1 MAVATDRR
9 NLRIYSVGGMQREVL
24 TLPGPVVALSGFK
37 DKLMASV
44 HLAMPLPGNQSIGTA
59 IFSIGQ
65 DEQQHDHPNFSPLPL
80 APSSYLAWQGFTDE
94 GVVRFIL
101 IFP

>member
-37 DKLMASV
+37 NKIMASV
-44 HLAMPLPGNQSIGTA
+44 HLAMPLPGNQSIGKKHALKKYVQFALNTSC
-59 IFSIGQ
+59 FWGK
-65 DEQQHDHPNFSPLPL
+65 
-80 APSSYLAWQGFTDE
+80 
-94 GVVRFIL
+94 
-101 IFP
+101 

>member
-1 MAVATDRR
+1 
-9 NLRIYSVGGMQREVL
+9 MQREVL
-24 TLPGPVVALSGFK
+24 TLPGPAVALSGFK

-65 DEQQHDHPNFSPLPL
+65 DEHDQPNFFPLPL

-94 GVVRFIL
+94 GVVRFLL

>member
-1 MAVATDRR
+1 
-9 NLRIYSVGGMQREVL
+9 MQREVL

-59 IFSIGQ
+59 IFSIGH
-65 DEQQHDHPNFSPLPL
+65 DEHDQPNFFPLPL